1 MVTGHEVTV
10 LAAFVAGLLSFLSP
24 CTLPLFP
31 SFLAFVAGVSFE
43 DLQQPLTTARTR
55 RAILLNALLF
65 ICGFT
70 LVFVALGASFSVLGN
85 LLFDYQAVIRR
96 AGGALVVLFGL
107 YVAGWLR
114 IPFLMRARR
123 IELRDR
129 PAGYLGAL
137 LIGITFA
144 AGWIPCVGP
153 ILGSILL
160 LAGTIKTAT
169 AGVVLLLAYSL
180 GLAIPFLA
188 SALALRRFVDLF
200 DRAKRFL
207 PVVSVASGLFLI
219 LIGSLLMSNYFSI
232 LAGYALKLTPQWLF
246 ERL

>member
-10 LAAFVAGLLSFLSP
+10 LATLVAGLLSFLSP

-55 RAILLNALLF
+55 RAILVNALLF

-114 IPFLMRARR
+114 VPFLMREWR

-137 LIGITFA
+137 LIGVTFA

-160 LAGTIKTAT
+160 LASTTQTAT
-169 AGVVLLLAYSL
+169 AGVGLLLAYSL
-180 GLAIPFLA
+180 GLALPFLA

-200 DRAKRFL
+200 DRAKRSCRSSAPRAAF
-207 PVVSVASGLFLI
+207 SSSWSG
-219 LIGSLLMSNYFSI
+219 GS
-232 LAGYALKLTPQWLF
+232 
-246 ERL
+246 